1 MALTR
6 RGFLGAA
13 GVLAG
18 GMALGAAAP
27 PKKLRIC
34 VIGDTKL
41 GGFGH
46 DLHRAWETRTDVEI
60 VGLSDPDEAGRAKRA
75 AECGAARTYAD
86 HTEMLEKERPDLVTV
101 CPRSPVRHRDYV
113 LAAAAVGAHGFME
126 KPLAV
131 DLAEADEMTAAV
143 AAKGL
148 KWSIAFNWGLVA
160 EVRHALKLVGEGL
173 IGDLME
179 IRARGKED
187 HRSGGEDLV
196 VLGPHLFDLMRRFA
210 GDPRWCQATALAD
223 GKPAARADI
232 REATEPLGPVVGD
245 TIQAVF
251 GFDKGITGTFTSL
264 RNSAKGGN
272 RWGLDLFGTEGVLS
286 IRMERKPYVPY
297 IRVLRGPLWLTDAD
311 DKGAAW
317 EFLPGAPVTTLTN
330 AAADRY
336 APLTTDLL
344 AAIRE
349 DRAPSVSLDDGR
361 AALEMVSAVFAAHLA
376 GARVALPLKERKHPL
391 G

>member
-1 MALTR
+1 M
-6 RGFLGAA
+6 
-13 GVLAG
+13 
-18 GMALGAAAP
+18 
-27 PKKLRIC
+27 
-34 VIGDTKL
+34 
-41 GGFGH
+41 
-46 DLHRAWETRTDVEI
+46 
-60 VGLSDPDEAGRAKRA
+60 
-75 AECGAARTYAD
+75 
-86 HTEMLEKERPDLVTV
+86 

-131 DLAEADEMTAAV
+131 DPAEADEMAAAV

-173 IGDLME
+173 IGDVME

-223 GKPAARADI
+223 GKPASRSDI

-245 TIQAVF
+245 TIQAVS
-251 GFDKGITGTFTSL
+251 DST
-264 RNSAKGGN
+264 
-272 RWGLDLFGTEGVLS
+272 
-286 IRMERKPYVPY
+286 
-297 IRVLRGPLWLTDAD
+297 RGSP
-311 DKGAAW
+311 
-317 EFLPGAPVTTLTN
+317 
-330 AAADRY
+330 
-336 APLTTDLL
+336 
-344 AAIRE
+344 
-349 DRAPSVSLDDGR
+349 APSPACATTGR
-361 AALEMVSAVFAAHLA
+361 AATASASTCT
-376 GARVALPLKERKHPL
+376 ARRGSSPSAWSASPMCPTSGCCEAPC